1 MTDFVIY
8 GNLAVTLMLHVELQE
23 SDSSATME
31 LQSTSVRSRHR
42 FTLVAQ

>member
-8 GNLAVTLMLHVELQE
+8 EKLGATLMLHVELQE
-23 SDSSATME
+23 SDSSATVE

-42 FTLVAQ
+42 FTLIAQ